1 MAIDDIALTL
11 VPGLGVKGVVHL
23 LEVFGTAQAIFAA
36 SADELAGRAE
46 LRPDVARSIAA
57 RKSHPEAERELR
69 HCRRHG
75 ITPLAST
82 DDAYPALLR
91 EIPDYPHVLYIKGN
105 AEVLSQRC
113 LSMVGTRRIST
124 YGQRLCDEL
133 VRGLTRIPQVV
144 VVSGLAFGV
153 DVACHRAALAAGIP
167 TVGVLANP
175 LPDVTPAQHTSV
187 ALDMIER
194 GGALISELHSQSK
207 QRGTFYLARNRII
220 AGLSAGTVVIE
231 SPASGG
237 SLATAHYADGYDRTV
252 MAPPGRTTDPLGGR
266 HRRRVAMGV
275 RALPRRKDRSRTH
288 ARTDGRGA
296 GGAVAAGRRT
306 PHAGRTD
313 RRERP
318 RLRRAECP
326 AHGARTLAGGPA
338 AARQP
343 LRTFSISREQS
354 RTCSGYAEA
363 GKRRR
368 KFNVF
373 DKPSAEPNLF
383 GLCRG
388 GKTKKEIQRIR

>member
-1 MAIDDIALTL
+1 MNWPDGRSC
-11 VPGLGVKGVVHL
+11 VP
-23 LEVFGTAQAIFAA
+23 TSRAA
-36 SADELAGRAE
+36 SQ
-46 LRPDVARSIAA
+46 PV
-57 RKSHPEAERELR
+57 KSHPEAERELR

-252 MAPPGRTTDPLGGR
+252 MAPPGRTTDANSFGTNSLIRNRKALLIRSADDIAEELQWEFALSRDEKTAPAPTPELTAEEREVLSLLGDEPRTLAELIAASGR
-266 HRRRVAMGV
+266 DYAALSVLLMG
-275 RALPRRKDRSRTH
+275 L
-288 ARTDGRGA
+288 
-296 GGAVAAGRRT
+296 
-306 PHAGRTD
+306 
-313 RRERP
+313 E
-318 RLRRAECP
+318 
-326 AHGARTLAGGPA
+326 LAGGPA

-343 LRTFSISREQS
+343 LRTFSISRVQS
-354 RTCSGYAEA
+354 RTSSGFAEA
-363 GKRRR
+363 RKRRR

-373 DKPSAEPNLF
+373 DKPRAEPNLF
-383 GLCRG
+383 GLYRG

>member
-1 MAIDDIALTL
+1 M
-11 VPGLGVKGVVHL
+11 

-252 MAPPGRTTDPLGGR
+252 MGLRD
-266 HRRRVAMGV
+266 
-275 RALPRRKDRSRTH
+275 
-288 ARTDGRGA
+288 
-296 GGAVAAGRRT
+296 
-306 PHAGRTD
+306 
-313 RRERP
+313 ERP
-318 RLRRAECP
+318 MPTR
-326 AHGARTLAGGPA
+326 
-338 AARQP
+338 
-343 LRTFSISREQS
+343 
-354 RTCSGYAEA
+354 
-363 GKRRR
+363 
-368 KFNVF
+368 
-373 DKPSAEPNLF
+373 SAP
-383 GLCRG
+383 
-388 GKTKKEIQRIR
+388 TH

>member
-46 LRPDVARSIAA
+46 LRPDIARSIAA
-57 RKSHPEAERELR
+57 RKSHPEAEREMR

-167 TVGVLANP
+167 TVGVLAN
-175 LPDVTPAQHTSV
+175 
-187 ALDMIER
+187 
-194 GGALISELHSQSK
+194 SQSK

-252 MAPPGRTTDPLGGR
+252 MAPPGRTTDANSFGTNSLIRNRKALLIRSADDIAEELQWEFALSRDEKTAPAPTPELTAEELEVLSLLGDE
-266 HRRRVAMGV
+266 
-275 RALPRRKDRSRTH
+275 P
-288 ARTDGRGA
+288 
-296 GGAVAAGRRT
+296 
-306 PHAGRTD
+306 
-313 RRERP
+313 
-318 RLRRAECP
+318 
-326 AHGARTLAGGPA
+326 RTLAELIA
-338 AARQP
+338 ASGRDYAALSVLLMGLELSQAVRQLP
-343 LRTFSISREQS
+343 GNRYERFR
-354 RTCSGYAEA
+354 
-363 GKRRR
+363 
-368 KFNVF
+368 
-373 DKPSAEPNLF
+373 
-383 GLCRG
+383 
-388 GKTKKEIQRIR
+388 